1 MKHQPS
7 MYALVPTA
15 NPKRLTAPA
24 NWLILL
30 SDERYWQASASDPRC
45 ILILLQRD
53 TRALGI
59 GQGCAATASHPRIRN
74 DYCHSNSV
82 RIASPLCANMI
93 SGKDTGSA
101 WARGQSLSYLLSWNE
116 QQGPRNRTDRLIF
129 KIIAFLAAAIPIF
142 LFIRSIFF
150 RRTTRINEGLREFKK
165 QANLAVSIF
174 LFLIVCVVVFAAG
187 KLAWT
192 WWLSL

>member
-1 MKHQPS
+1 MRGRPRDGDR
-7 MYALVPTA
+7 YCGVERFVPIEL
-15 NPKRLTAPA
+15 KRHLPGGDRAFR
-24 NWLILL
+24 
-30 SDERYWQASASDPRC
+30 RYGHAGVLGRFGC
-45 ILILLQRD
+45 NLHTHCLLQAG
-53 TRALGI
+53 TPL
-59 GQGCAATASHPRIRN
+59 
-74 DYCHSNSV
+74 HSQNGWS
-82 RIASPLCANMI
+82 
-93 SGKDTGSA
+93 
-101 WARGQSLSYLLSWNE
+101 
-116 QQGPRNRTDRLIF
+116 DRMIF